1 MLYGLM
7 KRSKR
12 EIIYELVIFS
22 GKRSCAL
29 AVSKNRVSA
38 VFAISTA
45 TALAAPP
52 KIAIKPSLLSAQRSD
67 GPGVAA
73 PPENSTDGGMDIIH
87 GKKLS
92 RDEQRVVVITQLIN
106 ICVGIIGMMNIFIS
120 QFFFEDLE
128 SADIIHH
135 PIRYS
140 LISRV
145 PKQIK
150 NLRNVVGISD
160 LECLNQLRMT
170 RDVFSRLCFVLQNSS
185 GLKASRNTSVGEQVA
200 MFLSILAHHT
210 KNRIVKSKYMR
221 SGRTVSK
228 YFHRVL
234 NAIIKLHK
242 LLLARPNPIDDDC
255 NDNRWKFFKN
265 CLGALDGSYV
275 SVTVPRT
282 DQPRYRNR
290 KGQVSVNVLAVC
302 DRIMDTTGSSC
313 RGENEPAM
321 TETIRRR
328 IWTLKEEY
336 MLARAMEKIILD
348 GWKTENGFKNG
359 YLKQLEKEIKKIDP
373 QTDLRSEPHISS
385 RVHAWKRY
393 QQTISAIIDKSGMSW
408 DSTKFQIVVENEDVW
423 ADYIKVEPFAK
434 TVRYKSFPLYGRWC
448 DIFGADRAR
457 GETCEDCDIADGAPL
472 PDHVAENIPSS
483 IPTPTTG
490 THESPGTQSDAGSP
504 KSKEK
509 GKKRKSVDST
519 GVQMVNLMGK
529 FFETTTKSI
538 GEMTSTLSNDQKMSQ
553 KREKLIEEL
562 GKLGGLSP
570 DQRIVAAKML
580 ANNNNDLELFFSAGP
595 EDKSRL
601 VYLMLSDRL

>member
-1 MLYGLM
+1 
-7 KRSKR
+7 
-12 EIIYELVIFS
+12 
-22 GKRSCAL
+22 
-29 AVSKNRVSA
+29 
-38 VFAISTA
+38 
-45 TALAAPP
+45 
-52 KIAIKPSLLSAQRSD
+52 
-67 GPGVAA
+67 
-73 PPENSTDGGMDIIH
+73 MDIIH

-170 RDVFSRLCFVLQNSS
+170 RDVFSRLCFVLQNSG

-255 NDNRWKFFKN
+255 NDNRWKFFK
-265 CLGALDGSYV
+265 
-275 SVTVPRT
+275 
-282 DQPRYRNR
+282 
-290 KGQVSVNVLAVC
+290 
-302 DRIMDTTGSSC
+302 RIMDTTGSSC

-538 GEMTSTLSNDQKMSQ
+538 GEMTSTLSYDQKMSQ

-580 ANNNNDLELFFSAGP
+580 ANNNDLELFFSAGP

-601 VYLMLSDRL
+601 VYLMLSGRL